1 MYNVVFVTPDKKLD
15 FLKLTDGQL
24 NLLEY
29 LKEEGYLN
37 PSAAFG
43 YKSNDEDIKFSMV

>member
-1 MYNVVFVTPDKKLD
+1 MYNVIFVTSDKKLD

-29 LKEEGYLN
+29 LQEEGYLN
-37 PSAAFG
+37 PSVVFECV
-43 YKSNDEDIKFSMV
+43 SDDKFSKV

>member
-37 PSAAFG
+37 PNAAFG
-43 YKSNDEDIKFSMV
+43 YESDNESIKFSMV

>member
-1 MYNVVFVTPDKKLD
+1 MYNVVFITPNKELD

-29 LKEEGYLN
+29 LKDEGYLN
-37 PSAAFG
+37 PNAGFVRFPDN
-43 YKSNDEDIKFSMV
+43 KDIKFSMV

>member
-1 MYNVVFVTPDKKLD
+1 MYNIIFITPDKKLD

-37 PSAAFG
+37 
-43 YKSNDEDIKFSMV
+43 SNVTFEQVTDNKFSKV

>member
-37 PSAAFG
+37 PNTAFG
-43 YKSNDEDIKFSMV
+43 YKSDDENIKFSMV